1 MDKQLRIVSL
11 IASATEIVCAL
22 GLRDEMVGRS
32 HECDY
37 PESINV
43 LPQCTSPKF
52 KLDGS
57 SYDIDQRVKA
67 VLQESLSVYKV
78 DATLLESLAPTHIIT
93 QSQCEV
99 CAVSLRDVEEA
110 ACQFISSQP
119 QIISLEPNSL
129 GDIWTDIRTVGGALG
144 VQDIAEKL
152 ISQLKTRLSVI
163 EAGRKRTDI
172 GTLSKAKPKPT
183 VAFIE
188 WVDPLMTG
196 GNWMPELI
204 DIAGGINLFGEPGKH
219 SPPLAWDAI
228 RAADPD
234 VIVIAPCGFDIP
246 RTLEETAVL
255 TGKTGWDELS
265 CVRNGRVF
273 VADGN
278 QYFNRPGP
286 RLVDSAEILADAIAG
301 RQSHRLVPVVATK
314 TAL

>member
-1 MDKQLRIVSL
+1 MNKQLRIVSL

-22 GLRDEMVGRS
+22 GLRDQMVGRS

-37 PESINV
+37 PEGIAA

-78 DATLLESLAPTHIIT
+78 DAQLLESLAPTHIIT

-119 QIISLEPNSL
+119 QIISLEPNNL
-129 GDIWTDIRTVGGALG
+129 GDIWTDIRTVGGALD
-144 VQDIAEKL
+144 VQNLAENL

-163 EAGRKRTDI
+163 EAGNKRTDI
-172 GTLSKAKPKPT
+172 GTLSKQKSKPT

-188 WVDPLMTG
+188 WIDPLMTG

-204 DIAGGINLFGEPGKH
+204 EIAGGFNLFGEPGKH
-219 SPPLAWDAI
+219 SPPLQWDAI

-246 RTLEETAVL
+246 RTLEETSVL
-255 TGKTGWDELS
+255 TRKAGWDELS
-265 CVRNGRVF
+265 SVRNGRVF

-301 RQSHRLVPVVATK
+301 RESRRLVPVIRTK
-314 TAL
+314 TAS